1 MLVMNNEPITKPLF
15 IGILLILIL
24 NAAISTGN
32 LIQDGAILRRIIPT
46 ASWSIAVIG
55 WIVFYIKEKKG

>member
-1 MLVMNNEPITKPLF
+1 MNKEYISKPLF

-32 LIQDGAILRRIIPT
+32 LIQDGAILRRLIPVT
-46 ASWSIAVIG
+46 SWSIATIG
-55 WIVFYIKEKKG
+55 WIVLYYKKYRV